1 MLALGMLQRIGWLV
15 VILTFVALILAV
27 TFGQTG
33 EGSP

>member
-15 VILTFVALILAV
+15 VILTFAALILAV
-27 TFGQTG
+27 AFGQTG